1 MQFSSKIQKRILY
14 EILIQF
20 LNQFIIFA
28 AVLVCRIC
36 FISGWNH
43 CQWTMCAHVSGI
55 WSISERWLCTKFW
68 GKAHFSLKLYYFV
81 CKTNEIF
88 MYARIIY
95 CVALC
100 SRTPLCWWYCRWQWN
115 ISMILAWWT
124 SRPWTIWRV
133 RKICGATFFSLT
145 PFSHWKS
152 GYVHRTY
159 MTHGICNQHTYT
171 VTHARKHLRCKCKIP
186 TIEFIVLLFYI
197 EIAVHDLVV
206 DCVAG
211 DSVFHC
217 GQHRFAHT
225 AKPSTLR
232 HCDLLLVCN
241 QLICGHHQH
250 SICIGRQTQ
259 LSVQMNNWLL
269 LLNIE
274 HFPFISHHQHTLT
287 MNLYCDSLLLD
298 EHLAA
303 FNGVYE
309 QPWTR
314 ISPYFFGI
322 CLGYIL
328 HKADDKLKINWVTLT
343 CGWIACLFLFA
354 AILFSKTVI
363 EFSNRWMNA
372 TMSVAHHTIWSMI
385 LFWIILASI
394 TQYRGDTSSISQFS
408 FPFTIQS
415 FCIEYMIY
423 WFCDLRYHRPI
434 CGLQELVA
442 AEQNY

>member
-115 ISMILAWWT
+115 ISMIMAWWT

-159 MTHGICNQHTYT
+159 MTYT
-171 VTHARKHLRCKCKIP
+171 VNTH
-186 TIEFIVLLFYI
+186 TQ
-197 EIAVHDLVV
+197 
-206 DCVAG
+206 
-211 DSVFHC
+211 SNT
-217 GQHRFAHT
+217 Q
-225 AKPSTLR
+225 TLAM
-232 HCDLLLVCN
+232 
-241 QLICGHHQH
+241 
-250 SICIGRQTQ
+250 
-259 LSVQMNNWLL
+259 QMQNSNNWIYRTFVLHWNCSAWFGRGL
-269 LLNIE
+269 CRWRFSFSLWPAS
-274 HFPFISHHQHTLT
+274 FCS
-287 MNLYCDSLLLD
+287 YC
-298 EHLAA
+298 ETIH
-303 FNGVYE
+303 
-309 QPWTR
+309 
-314 ISPYFFGI
+314 
-322 CLGYIL
+322 
-328 HKADDKLKINWVTLT
+328 VTAL
-343 CGWIACLFLFA
+343 WFA
-354 AILFSKTVI
+354 ARL
-363 EFSNRWMNA
+363 
-372 TMSVAHHTIWSMI
+372 
-385 LFWIILASI
+385 
-394 TQYRGDTSSISQFS
+394 
-408 FPFTIQS
+408 
-415 FCIEYMIY
+415 
-423 WFCDLRYHRPI
+423 
-434 CGLQELVA
+434 
-442 AEQNY
+442 